1 MCSGYKTTF
10 FFITFALILGL
21 GLWLRLKDIS
31 TRPMHGDEANQTYR
45 FEMLFEENKFEYE
58 PIDYHGPTLY
68 YLTLPFVWLSGLNE
82 YSESTKAHF
91 RIVPI
96 FFSILLGLSSLLF
109 LKPLGYIGALS
120 MTLFFMVSPAMV
132 YYSTYYIQE
141 LLLLCFSSFLI
152 GSLYQTIQ
160 TKKVFW
166 AITTGLS
173 LGLMQATKETFI
185 LTLAALF
192 LTSVFLL
199 KRSEPLNI
207 PKGITKKILIA
218 IFLPACFISFLFY
231 SSFFTNLKGPFQSI
245 TAFKYQIQRG
255 LGNHEFEE
263 RFTSGI
269 AHSKPF
275 DYYLNNLVGSYPKK
289 LSSTIKDITRNTPA
303 RPIFEICLLL
313 IPLIGFYNLKRSNKE
328 DKLFYISTAIFS
340 FGLFFIYSCIPYK
353 TPWCMLNFLIGFIT
367 LSAVSIKMAVQNFS
381 LHSNKVFLF
390 LSLLLVI
397 DLTRQASLINTEEFC
412 VTDKNPYAYVQP
424 YYDIENLSE
433 KIIKIS
439 ETAGNHYSMPIHFLT
454 PDYWP
459 LPWYLKKFEN
469 VGYWENKTPSF
480 SLTQVPVIV
489 TTPDKD
495 KLIASLKDTHISEY
509 RGRMPGYDLLVFY
522 RKDLWNKTHDIH

>member
-1 MCSGYKTTF
+1 MCSGYKTIL

-45 FEMLFEENKFEYE
+45 FEMLYEDNKFEYE

-68 YLTLPFVWLSGLNE
+68 YLTLPFIWLSELSE
-82 YSESTKAHF
+82 YSESSKAHF
-91 RIVPI
+91 RIVPV
-96 FFSILLGLSSLLF
+96 FFSVLLALSSLLF
-109 LKPLGYIGALS
+109 LKGLGYIGSLS
-120 MTLFFMVSPAMV
+120 MALFVMISPAMV

-141 LLLLCFSSFLI
+141 LLLLCFTSYFI
-152 GSLYQTIQ
+152 GSLYRYFQS
-160 TKKVFW
+160 KKILW

-185 LTLAALF
+185 LTIFSLSLVAIYLIKKSQLPYGF
-192 LTSVFLL
+192 KEHKTMF
-199 KRSEPLNI
+199 
-207 PKGITKKILIA
+207 ITATLSA
-218 IFLPACFISFLFY
+218 GFISIIFY
-231 SSFFTNLKGPFQSI
+231 SSFFTNLKGPLQSI

-275 DYYLNNLVGSYPKK
+275 NYYFNNLVGSYPKK
-289 LSSTIKDITRNTPA
+289 ISSTIKDITRNTPA
-303 RPIFEICLLL
+303 RPIFELCLL
-313 IPLIGFYNLKRSNKE
+313 IFPLLGLYNLKKSPINEKR
-328 DKLFYISTAIFS
+328 FFFATAIFS
-340 FGLFFIYSCIPYK
+340 LSLFFVYSCIPYK
-353 TPWCMLNFLIGFIT
+353 TPWCMLNFLIGFIM
-367 LSAVSIKMAVQNFS
+367 LSAISIKMMARNLS
-381 LHSNKVFLF
+381 LHSNKALLF
-390 LSLLLVI
+390 LSILLAI

-424 YYDIENLSE
+424 YYDIENLSQ

-439 ETAGNHYSMPIHFLT
+439 KAEGNNYSMPIQFLT

-459 LPWYLKKFEN
+459 LPWYLKKFKH
-469 VGYWENKTPSF
+469 VGYWENKTPNF
-480 SLTQVPVIV
+480 SLSQVPVII
-489 TTPDKD
+489 TTPDKE
-495 KLIASLKDTHISEY
+495 KIITSLQHTHISEY

-522 RKDLWNKTHDIH
+522 RKDLWNKTHDIN